1 MTGVIEPSPK
11 RSELCFRD
19 VMFNA
24 QRRSAA
30 TLNNNLGTDG
40 TVAHE
45 MLLRAVRKKQMANK
59 VGKKHHV
66 VESKMSD
73 IVERSPK
80 VEKKKTGVVQRIV
93 KTRRR
98 VVLKN

>member
-1 MTGVIEPSPK
+1 
-11 RSELCFRD
+11 
-19 VMFNA
+19 
-24 QRRSAA
+24 
-30 TLNNNLGTDG
+30 
-40 TVAHE
+40 
-45 MLLRAVRKKQMANK
+45 MLLRAVRRKQMANK

-80 VEKKKTGVVQRIV
+80 VEEKKTGVVPRIA